1 MEWYR
6 FCRYHISVCGEDFF
20 LFIRS
25 CCFVEHEEFSN
36 CADHHDVDESMM
48 TTANYGGR
56 WDRTSGVGITMRDLF
71 GYAPISHDVA
81 SSDIRN

>member
-1 MEWYR
+1 
-6 FCRYHISVCGEDFF
+6 
-20 LFIRS
+20 
-25 CCFVEHEEFSN
+25 
-36 CADHHDVDESMM
+36 MM